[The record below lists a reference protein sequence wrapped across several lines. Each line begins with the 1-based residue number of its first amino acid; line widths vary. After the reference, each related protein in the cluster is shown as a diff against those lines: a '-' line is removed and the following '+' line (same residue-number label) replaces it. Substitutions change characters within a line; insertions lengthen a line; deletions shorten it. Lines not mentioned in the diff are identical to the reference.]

1 MEEEK
6 PWGCCRC
13 SLVRIIWIFWYF
25 GIWFEKNRR
34 IFGCFSVQSHFFECI
49 SHFTLRFQM
58 FWDGF
63 ILPFLWKKWQQINQ
77 CCQIFCHGNA
87 ADIKRIVYHSS
98 ELSGNT
104 VDCQSIADSSRE
116 QIRPQHVVTTFIF
129 LPCSTDIQFHCFC
142 QTVRTQN

>member
-1 MEEEK
+1 MSMEEEK
-6 PWGCCRC
+6 PWGSCRS

-104 VDCQSIADSSRE
+104 VTRSVCCRL
-116 QIRPQHVVTTFIF
+116 
-129 LPCSTDIQFHCFC
+129 LPWAKQARVFGSAIERKTKIK
-142 QTVRTQN
+142 N